1 MGRTV
6 GLRTDFS
13 AVDLWRLAAAST
25 DANQSRR
32 LLSLAVVRDGM
43 NRTESAKIGGI
54 DRQTLRDWVHRCESA
69 RSAKSPSTQTKSRM
83 AVKSVEVTT
92 SARIR
97 TAAMAPPSDNGTTN
111 AASAATE
118 MQPVLTPHQ
127 MDWLSTSVP
136 VAPKLA
142 GVSQAAV
149 QGLNPVVGHTA
160 KILAQHLPTAKT
172 RDALIEDLLEPI
184 LGERGLA

>member
-1 MGRTV
+1 
-6 GLRTDFS
+6 
-13 AVDLWRLAAAST
+13 
-25 DANQSRR
+25 
-32 LLSLAVVRDGM
+32 
-43 NRTESAKIGGI
+43 
-54 DRQTLRDWVHRCESA
+54 
-69 RSAKSPSTQTKSRM
+69 
-83 AVKSVEVTT
+83 
-92 SARIR
+92 
-97 TAAMAPPSDNGTTN
+97 
-111 AASAATE
+111 
-118 MQPVLTPHQ
+118 